1 MAGSVTQMWRGRC
14 EGPMLVQRQAAT
26 GPSWPPFSLGTTAA
40 AVQATFGIWT
50 KLISE
55 TRKLP
60 TKREEPEFRFPL
72 LSEQL
77 SFPQNCLQKH
87 KNSRF
92 SILSVLNPM
101 VDLLELEPSK
111 WREKFEVGS

>member
-1 MAGSVTQMWRGRC
+1 
-14 EGPMLVQRQAAT
+14 MLVQRQAAT

-87 KNSRF
+87 KNCQF
-92 SILSVLNPM
+92 SISSGLNPM
-101 VDLLELEPSK
+101 VDLLKLELSK
-111 WREKFEVGS
+111 RREKFEVGS